1 MLMLPADELPA
12 IEADVGQLQQVLMN
26 LITNAAEALD
36 GGVGAIT
43 VITGTHEVDAD
54 YLQNCYADQGV
65 APGLYVFMEVA
76 DNGCGM
82 DEDTQRRIFDPFFTT
97 KFAGRGLGLA
107 SVQGIARAHRGA
119 IRVTSSPGH
128 GTRFR
133 VLFPARP
140 KSVRAP
146 APEKAPTEAAKA
158 DALGTI
164 LLADDEPMLARNLR
178 ELLEMLGHEVRLAR
192 DGVEAIELFHAH
204 RDTIVCA
211 LLDVTMPRKDGLEV
225 LSEIR
230 RVDRKL
236 PVVLMSGYTGTEL
249 SSVLND
255 GTPIGF
261 LRKPFNM
268 DELTDT
274 LRRVRG

>member
-1 MLMLPADELPA
+1 
-12 IEADVGQLQQVLMN
+12 
-26 LITNAAEALD
+26 
-36 GGVGAIT
+36 
-43 VITGTHEVDAD
+43 
-54 YLQNCYADQGV
+54 
-65 APGLYVFMEVA
+65 
-76 DNGCGM
+76 
-82 DEDTQRRIFDPFFTT
+82 
-97 KFAGRGLGLA
+97 
-107 SVQGIARAHRGA
+107 
-119 IRVTSSPGH
+119 
-128 GTRFR
+128 

-140 KSVRAP
+140 TSVRPTAP
-146 APEKAPTEAAKA
+146 DAPPTEAGAG

-164 LLADDEPMLARNLR
+164 LLADDEPTLARNLR
-178 ELLEMLGHEVRLAR
+178 ELLEMLGHEVLLAR

-230 RVDRKL
+230 RFDRKL
-236 PVVLMSGYTGTEL
+236 PVVLMSGYTGAEL

-255 GTPIGF
+255 GNPTGF

-268 DELTDT
+268 EELTET